1 MDKNFNDVYRTDM
14 AVTVDEA
21 GFKETKMVEYGRE
34 KTVFIADGDNA
45 ADWGGSD
52 TETSPD
58 AGVSQVSLEGYLKE
72 NDADLKY
79 IPITAPVTTSLS
91 DSDIVVIRSADGT
104 FKTVSLAVLKEFLL
118 A

>member
-34 KTVFIADGDNA
+34 KTVFIAGSDNA
-45 ADWGGSD
+45 ADGGGSN
-52 TETSPD
+52 TETDSD
-58 AGVSQVSLEGYLKE
+58 AGVSQVSMGGYLKE

-79 IPITAPVTTSLS
+79 APITAPVTTSLS
-91 DSDIVVIRSADGT
+91 DSDIVLIRSANGT